1 MSAPEMMN
9 RKLGSGSGFVNATVG
24 IDRGR
29 VGERLQAALAGVQEL
44 HLLKER
50 QSGMV
55 QWALQMAREKPA
67 LVPHPDAGDPGGST
81 DEQRLEATLAALK
94 EQLSRLR
101 RQDVGLKSHL
111 QQLDQQIS
119 ELKLDM
125 SKASSE
131 HLESDSRPSSGF
143 YDLSDGGS
151 VSLSNS
157 CTSVYSECLSSSQSS
172 LLPSCQHSPPGTRP
186 QSADEITVQGSASQ
200 RGGVRMGSRIRTSTD
215 PPASST
221 RARPR
226 PVSTGD
232 LDRMVLPGLG
242 FYKAP
247 DTKAVPSLSHGIN
260 IKQTAIDPRYQSN
273 LVSRNGSDVYQYP
286 SPLHAVALQSPI
298 FSLSGETATAQGSQ
312 TDTVAGAT
320 VSSCVSSKTSFESR
334 PDGYIY
340 KLLQHKKNRETL
352 QPEGCCQVD
361 RAQPLL
367 SCHNGVFSLSTAV
380 TKVNCRAMLKSQGDQ
395 SLSQGQPNIK
405 QQEVKTVSEEKVA
418 IVNYRQETVNCAQTA
433 KVFHHREDLKACH
446 SPLDA
451 DQRVSVLVEANKCPE
466 RVQKGEG
473 NSCPDHSCVD
483 TLCEAALSRK
493 ALNRKHSSTSSLEK
507 KSHEALPQSEFVH
520 AKFVPAGSLQVKVR
534 QAGKKTKAVK
544 LKRRSSEKLRT
555 VKQLPCENLKIPLVS
570 GGLSAET
577 APFNKHSGGRAVYKE
592 HNCVGEVAG
601 RSCSQSSLYPAHL
614 RQTQQVPKFGPSTT
628 HRLLLPEPRVS
639 VDTSKKR
646 QTRKWQSVV
655 EISTKPSLAPFPN
668 SRPAGH
674 LQVLRKA
681 GMMRSTSLRHRPS
694 QYGVPR
700 HPHPNS
706 YSCLLSES
714 EVSEYSA
721 ECASLFHSTIAESS
735 EGELSDFTANRFG
748 DSESSESSSDGS
760 SDSSLSLN
768 SEDME
773 DGELVWAQST
783 VGPTAAG
790 LPLSSRPEPPAC
802 RIKASKALKK
812 KIRRFQPAALKV
824 MTMV

>member
-1 MSAPEMMN
+1 MSAPEMMS

-50 QSGMV
+50 QCGMV

-67 LVPHPDAGDPGGST
+67 LVPHPDAGDPSGST

-247 DTKAVPSLSHGIN
+247 DTKAVSHGIN
-260 IKQTAIDPRYQSN
+260 IKHTAIDPRYQSN

-320 VSSCVSSKTSFESR
+320 VSSYVAT
-334 PDGYIY
+334 
-340 KLLQHKKNRETL
+340 
-352 QPEGCCQVD
+352 
-361 RAQPLL
+361 
-367 SCHNGVFSLSTAV
+367 
-380 TKVNCRAMLKSQGDQ
+380 LKSQGDQ

-405 QQEVKTVSEEKVA
+405 PQEVKTVSEEKVA

-466 RVQKGEG
+466 RVQK
-473 NSCPDHSCVD
+473 
-483 TLCEAALSRK
+483 ALSRK

-555 VKQLPCENLKIPLVS
+555 VKQLPCENLKIRLVS

-601 RSCSQSSLYPAHL
+601 RSCSESSLYPAHL
-614 RQTQQVPKFGPSTT
+614 RQTQQVPKSGPSTT

-639 VDTSKKR
+639 VDTGKKR

-655 EISTKPSLAPFPN
+655 EISTKPPLAPFPH

-681 GMMRSTSLRHRPS
+681 GMMRSTSLRHRPN